1 MTGVQTCALPIYGRI
16 DEEVLNGKDDDG
28 DGEIDE
34 DLGFSADQMLAA
46 DYVDD
51 RPEAVNTVSP
61 GGENHEPLGLSV
73 HQEAFAWSTP
83 GYDGIAGLQFHIT
96 NHGRATLRRVY
107 VGLLADLDSRARKDR
122 LGHVND
128 RFEHRVAAR
137 TISGGTSVITVGGR
151 ACGGACIDR
160 IQREVPVV
168 MDGIAMAWL
177 P

>member
-1 MTGVQTCALPIYGRI
+1 MRRGDPGTRRLVDDDGDGRV

-51 RPEAVNTVSP
+51 RPEAVNTVYPS
-61 GGENHEPLGLSV
+61 GENHEPLGLSV
-73 HQEAFAWSTP
+73 HQEAYAWSAP
-83 GYDGIAGLQFHIT
+83 GYDGIAGLQFHTT

-128 RFEHRVAAR
+128 RIEHRVAAR
-137 TISGGTSVITVGGR
+137 TISGGTSIITVDGR
-151 ACGGACIDR
+151 ACGGACLDESRPQIR
-160 IQREVPVV
+160 RV
-168 MDGIAMAWL
+168 L
-177 P
+177 H